1 MRIEDIIESLINS
14 RCVHEYT
21 EDHDN
26 NVLIGKVNLMLYTT
40 LGEPS
45 FFEWLSSAQP
55 KGNHYEFKEYLIYRR
70 PQSIKDVCSIDEYG
84 EFKKAVKH
92 FAGKDI
98 ENPDLLMILELLL
111 SKSHKHDL
119 DKARGFLDASILLTA
134 KLARFLRRPK
144 FLPGDIVH
152 VGDSTKDFGITLL
165 DLYCEQECLND
176 PLEAA
181 QILADKFNIS
191 RDPFEMIQFDHRT
204 RWSEV
209 SQSPAEVD
217 GNTDENIISFT
228 DDESVKGRIYL
239 EGGKIDSIETY
250 WSKSIDQRP
259 SRTISIP
266 WQDEFPL
273 YNLNCL
279 RKAGNN
285 CLVVVCDSLT
295 TAHKISL
302 DCNKKNQKIKEIIDE
317 LNHANRYKDNLRWL
331 YDKLWQSSESVL
343 QNDFPGFECKKPGR
357 FEANSSI
364 MTESRNTSF
373 SCGFRLAFFCVTT
386 LDRSYYQEESGCC
399 NVSLDKYINVKQQ
412 FIVLDINESYRERR
426 KWVKPNFKSNREKEP
441 SYVQEECNVFAR
453 CVSLIEEGIQKQKEE
468 DANKIER
475 LQGELEELNK
485 VIITSW
491 YGKDKTIERVD
502 LRPLRKKTHIYYL
515 FNPDNKESV
524 SAAFKFQKR
533 LNQQLPKAEIPYI
546 SFVKPDKLFLRP
558 DKLEKLAKE
567 LGVEETVSKDSKQ
580 FADSVTFDDESL
592 KCEEEKFIFEPLF
605 RRRSISMIY
614 SEPNVGKTFFA
625 QSLALAMVH
634 GAKLCDMRSATW
646 KAAGN
651 KLLRVL
657 YIDSEMS
664 KGSFFKRLRMLKD
677 FYAQQY
683 KGDAVP
689 QLEYKLVAKN
699 DWNLAGESSEHRD
712 RVSKMLHLGTKE
724 QIDFVIFDNLSTLTG
739 GSDSQKN
746 WMTFFAWLR
755 QLSNEGVASCCLH
768 HSGKNGD
775 QRGTSLRSATLDNV
789 IRLRRALEGDNSI
802 SLTVTVEKARDVAK
816 VPPIHIK
823 LVKSKLKAAGG
834 EDQDENNGK
843 KKNNDDE
850 ASWRWV
856 TMLANGKESL
866 DTKERN
872 QKALQ
877 LYDTRL
883 LSNKAIADLLGMEES
898 TFKAMLAK
906 HRKKKNEEK
915 DEKQ

>member
-26 NVLIGKVNLMLYTT
+26 NILIGKVNLMLYTT

-70 PQSIKDVCSIDEYG
+70 PQANKDVCSIDEYG

-144 FLPGDIVH
+144 ALPGDIVH
-152 VGDSTKDFGITLL
+152 ADDLTKDFGITLL
-165 DLYCEQECLND
+165 DLYCEQECLHD
-176 PLEAA
+176 RLEAA
-181 QILADKFNIS
+181 QILAGKFDIS
-191 RDPFEMIQFDHRT
+191 KDPFEVIQFDHRT
-204 RWSEV
+204 RWAEV
-209 SQSPAEVD
+209 SQSVTWED
-217 GNTDENIISFT
+217 DNTSENVISFT
-228 DDESVKGRIYL
+228 DDGTVRGRVFL
-239 EGGKIDSIETY
+239 KDGKIDDVETY
-250 WSKSIDQRP
+250 WSKSVDQRP
-259 SRTISIP
+259 ARTIP
-266 WQDEFPL
+266 VPCQDEFLL
-273 YNLNCL
+273 YNLNRL
-279 RKAGNN
+279 RRTGND
-285 CLVVVCDSLT
+285 CSVIVCDSLT
-295 TAHKISL
+295 AAHKISI
-302 DCNKKNQKIKEIIDE
+302 DFNKKHQKVQNEIDE
-317 LNHANRYKDNLRWL
+317 LNHPDRYRENLRWL
-331 YDKLWQSSESVL
+331 YDDLWKRISPALKIE
-343 QNDFPGFECKKPGR
+343 FPWFEPD
-357 FEANSSI
+357 NSNVDILDYNTLSI
-364 MTESRNTSF
+364 DNTHSF
-373 SCGFRLAFFCVTT
+373 GLEFSLAFFCLTT
-386 LDRSYYQEESGCC
+386 LNKNDYQAESSHD
-399 NVSLDKYINVKQQ
+399 NVNFGKYIRVKQQ
-412 FIVLDINESYRERR
+412 VAIVDFDKPYEIRR
-426 KWVKPNFKSNREKEP
+426 QKFDPNYKISSEIHVSFWEAFK
-441 SYVQEECNVFAR
+441 VFTR
-453 CVSLIEEGIQKQKEE
+453 CLSLIEAGIQKQKEE
-468 DANKIER
+468 DAEKLEG
-475 LQGELEELNK
+475 LQRDLKELDSI
-485 VIITSW
+485 VVTSW

-502 LRPLRKKTHIYYL
+502 LRPLRKKMFIYYL
-515 FNPDNKESV
+515 FDPDNKESV
-524 SAAFKFQKR
+524 SSAFKFQER
-533 LNQQLPKAEIPYI
+533 LNQQLPKTEIPHI
-546 SFVKPDKLFLRP
+546 RFVTQLDKPFLNP
-558 DKLEKLAKE
+558 EELKKLAE
-567 LGVEETVSKDSKQ
+567 EQGIEETVSKDSRQ

-634 GAKLCDMRSATW
+634 GAKLCDMRSPTW

-651 KLLRVL
+651 KPLRVL

-689 QLEYKLVAKN
+689 QLEYKLVAKS

-802 SLTVTVEKARDVAK
+802 SLIVTVEKVRDVAK
-816 VPPIHIK
+816 VLPMHIK
-823 LVKSKLKAAGG
+823 LVKSKQKTSDG
-834 EDQDENNGK
+834 EGNDENTGRK
-843 KKNNDDE
+843 KHNNDE
-850 ASWRWV
+850 APRRWV

-866 DTKERN
+866 DIQERN
-872 QKALQ
+872 HKAMLQ
-877 LYDTRL
+877 YETKL
-883 LSNKAIADLLGMEES
+883 LSNKSIADFLGMEES
-898 TFKAMLAK
+898 TLKALIAK
-906 HRKKKNEEK
+906 NKKGQK
-915 DEKQ
+915 DTQ

>member
-1 MRIEDIIESLINS
+1 MPIKEIINNIFNEMSD
-14 RCVHEYT
+14 HEYT
-21 EDHDN
+21 EDHDDN
-26 NVLIGKVNLMLYTT
+26 ILIGKVNLMLYTT

-152 VGDSTKDFGITLL
+152 VGDTTDDIGITLL
-165 DLYCEQECLND
+165 DLYCKQEGLHD
-176 PLEAA
+176 RLEAA
-181 QILADKFNIS
+181 QILAAKFDIS
-191 RDPFEMIQFDHRT
+191 KDPFEIIQFDHRT
-204 RWSEV
+204 RWAEV
-209 SQSPAEVD
+209 SQSMTEVD
-217 GNTDENIISFT
+217 DNKSENIISFT
-228 DDESVKGRIYL
+228 DDGTVRGRVFL
-239 EGGKIDSIETY
+239 KDGKIDETETY
-250 WSKSIDQRP
+250 WSKSVDQRP
-259 SRTISIP
+259 ARTIP
-266 WQDEFPL
+266 VPCQDEFLL
-273 YNLNCL
+273 YNLNRL
-279 RKAGNN
+279 RHTGND
-285 CLVVVCDSLT
+285 CSVIVCDSLT
-295 TAHKISL
+295 AAHKISI
-302 DCNKKNQKIKEIIDE
+302 DFNKKHQTIQNEIDK
-317 LNHANRYKDNLRWL
+317 LNHPDRYRENLRWL
-331 YDKLWQSSESVL
+331 YDDLKRDILPSL
-343 QNDFPGFECKKPGR
+343 QDEFPGFEQVYSNSGLFDNPDKTMHID
-357 FEANSSI
+357 ANSF
-364 MTESRNTSF
+364 ECEF
-373 SCGFRLAFFCVTT
+373 FLAFFFRTT
-386 LDRSYYQEESGCC
+386 LNKSDYQEEASDDQANLEKYVKVKKSGIGNLEDPYETRRQKFFSCPP
-399 NVSLDKYINVKQQ
+399 VSTGNNAY
-412 FIVLDINESYRERR
+412 FREG
-426 KWVKPNFKSNREKEP
+426 F
-441 SYVQEECNVFAR
+441 NVFTR
-453 CVSLIEEGIQKQKEE
+453 CVSLIEEGIQRQKEK
-468 DANKIER
+468 DAKKIER

-485 VIITSW
+485 VVITSW

-502 LRPLRKKTHIYYL
+502 LRPLRKKLFIYYL
-515 FNPDNKESV
+515 LDTEKKESV
-524 SAAFKFQKR
+524 AAAFKFQER
-533 LNQQLPKAEIPYI
+533 LNQQLPKTEIPHI
-546 SFVKPDKLFLRP
+546 RFVTKLDKPFLKPDELK
-558 DKLEKLAKE
+558 KLAAE
-567 LGVEETVSKDSKQ
+567 LGIGETVSKDSKH

-646 KAAGN
+646 KTAGN
-651 KLLRVL
+651 RPLRVL

-689 QLEYKLVAKN
+689 KLEYKLVAKS

-823 LVKSKLKAAGG
+823 LVRSKLKAAGG
-834 EDQDENNGK
+834 EDQDENNVK

-850 ASWRWV
+850 APWRWV

-883 LSNKAIADLLGMEES
+883 FSNKSIADFLGMEES
-898 TFKAMLAK
+898 TLKAMLAK
-906 HRKKKNEEK
+906 YRDKKN
-915 DEKQ
+915 DIQ

>member
-1 MRIEDIIESLINS
+1 MLKKDIMQSLFNLRS
-14 RCVHEYT
+14 DHEYT

-70 PQSIKDVCSIDEYG
+70 PQANKDVCSIDEYG

-144 FLPGDIVH
+144 ALPGDIVH
-152 VGDSTKDFGITLL
+152 ADDLTKDFGISLL
-165 DLYCEQECLND
+165 DMYCKQEGLD
-176 PLEAA
+176 DRLEAA
-181 QILADKFNIS
+181 QILAGKFDIS
-191 RDPFEMIQFDHRT
+191 KDPFEVIQFDHRT
-204 RWSEV
+204 RWAEV
-209 SQSPAEVD
+209 SQSVTWED
-217 GNTDENIISFT
+217 DNTSEDVISFT
-228 DDESVKGRIYL
+228 DDGTVRGRVFL
-239 EGGKIDSIETY
+239 KDGKIDDIETY

-259 SRTISIP
+259 ARTISVP
-266 WQDEFPL
+266 WQDEFLL
-273 YNLNCL
+273 YNLNRL
-279 RKAGNN
+279 RRTGND
-285 CLVVVCDSLT
+285 CSVIVCDSLT
-295 TAHKISL
+295 AAHKISI
-302 DCNKKNQKIKEIIDE
+302 DFNKKHQKVQNEIDE
-317 LNHANRYKDNLRWL
+317 LNHPDRYRENLRWL
-331 YDKLWQSSESVL
+331 YDDLWERISPALKKE
-343 QNDFPGFECKKPGR
+343 FPWFDPD
-357 FEANSSI
+357 NSNIDILDYNTLSI
-364 MTESRNTSF
+364 DNTHSF
-373 SCGFRLAFFCVTT
+373 GLEFSLAFFCLTT
-386 LDRSYYQEESGCC
+386 LNKNDYQAESSYNQVNLE
-399 NVSLDKYINVKQQ
+399 KYIRVKQQ
-412 FIVLDINESYRERR
+412 VEIVDFDKPYEIRR
-426 KWVKPNFKSNREKEP
+426 QKFNPNYKISTEDHANYWNGF
-441 SYVQEECNVFAR
+441 YVFTR
-453 CVSLIEEGIQKQKEE
+453 CVSLIEADIQRQKEE
-468 DANKIER
+468 DAKKIER

-485 VIITSW
+485 VVITSW

-502 LRPLRKKTHIYYL
+502 LRPLRKKTKIYYL
-515 FNPDNKESV
+515 FDPDNKESV
-524 SAAFKFQKR
+524 SAAFKFQER

-546 SFVKPDKLFLRP
+546 SFVKPDKSFLRP
-558 DKLEKLAKE
+558 DKLETLAKE

-651 KLLRVL
+651 KPLRVL